1 VLYDNPVGTA
11 AWIIEKFKV
20 WSDSGDDIERTFT
33 KDQLLTNVMIYLVSD
48 TVATAVWIYRGN
60 ADDRSG
66 PPSSGRL
73 SVPVG
78 IASFPREMRVFD
90 PPRSILER
98 NFNLVHYTRM
108 PRGGHFACL
117 EQPQLFVEDVRAF
130 FRKVRS

>member
-1 VLYDNPVGTA
+1 MPRDGWPTHHSIFSTIRELP
-11 AWIIEKFKV
+11 
-20 WSDSGDDIERTFT
+20 R
-33 KDQLLTNVMIYLVSD
+33 
-48 TVATAVWIYRGN
+48 
-60 ADDRSG
+60 
-66 PPSSGRL
+66 PPSSARL

-78 IASFPREMRVFD
+78 VASFPREMRVFD